1 MDIFYFILFGAVGA
15 FCLAAA
21 VKDWK
26 WFIDYWS
33 YQNGRPGQRFKSRG
47 VLRFLIGA
55 AGGSAADAVRHCG
68 VGWVAVKRHKPMMRY
83 KAVYC
88 ICLPNSSFDM

>member
-33 YQNGRPGQRFKSRG
+33 YQNGRPSQRLKSRG

-55 AGGSAADAVRHCG
+55 AGVLLMLFGTAVLI
-68 VGWVAVKRHKPMMRY
+68 GW
-83 KAVYC
+83 
-88 ICLPNSSFDM
+88 I

>member
-21 VKDWK
+21 VMDWK

-33 YQNGRPGQRFKSRG
+33 YPNGRPRQRLKSRG
-47 VLRFLIGA
+47 ILRFLIGT
-55 AGGSAADAVRHCG
+55 AGALLMAFGTAVL
-68 VGWVAVKRHKPMMRY
+68 VGW
-83 KAVYC
+83 
-88 ICLPNSSFDM
+88 I

>member
-1 MDIFYFILFGAVGA
+1 MKIANVLYFLLFAAVGL
-15 FCLAAA
+15 FCIIAA

-33 YQNGRPGQRFKSRG
+33 YQNGRPRQHLKNRN

-55 AGGSAADAVRHCG
+55 AGVLLVLYGTAVLI
-68 VGWVAVKRHKPMMRY
+68 GW
-83 KAVYC
+83 
-88 ICLPNSSFDM
+88 I

>member
-1 MDIFYFILFGAVGA
+1 MKVLYFVLFAAVGL
-15 FCLAAA
+15 FCVIAA

-33 YQNGRPGQRFKSRG
+33 YRNGMPRQRLKNRN

-55 AGGSAADAVRHCG
+55 AGVLLIAYGAAVLA
-68 VGWVAVKRHKPMMRY
+68 GW
-83 KAVYC
+83 
-88 ICLPNSSFDM
+88 L

>member
-1 MDIFYFILFGAVGA
+1 MDIFYFILFGAAGA

-33 YQNGRPGQRFKSRG
+33 YRNGMPRQRLKNRN

-55 AGGSAADAVRHCG
+55 AGGLLMAFGTAVL
-68 VGWVAVKRHKPMMRY
+68 VGW
-83 KAVYC
+83 
-88 ICLPNSSFDM
+88 L

>member
-1 MDIFYFILFGAVGA
+1 MFASVGLF
-15 FCLAAA
+15 CIIAA

-33 YQNGRPGQRFKSRG
+33 YQNGRPRQRLKSRK

-55 AGGSAADAVRHCG
+55 AGGALVLFGTAVL
-68 VGWVAVKRHKPMMRY
+68 VGW
-83 KAVYC
+83 
-88 ICLPNSSFDM
+88 I